1 MIFLQSVEYL
11 SGKSCSED
19 TCFGGSMTNAIFKVL
34 ARHSSLVVDCLY
46 IHSRLEEY
54 ERICGYVQS
63 TSHFLV
69 CSLLKYIVALTALIQ
84 ADMRQQQFQQ
94 VGLCRPRKNADSIK
108 SAHDT

>member
-19 TCFGGSMTNAIFKVL
+19 TCFGGSMTNAVFKVS

-54 ERICGYVQS
+54 EMMYGYVQS
-63 TSHFLV
+63 MSHSLV
-69 CSLLKYIVALTALIQ
+69 CSLLKHIVALIALIQ
-84 ADMRQQQFQQ
+84 ADIRQQ
-94 VGLCRPRKNADSIK
+94 
-108 SAHDT
+108 